1 MNKIKY
7 NKMKKIII
15 ALLLL
20 FSVLGFAQKAKK
32 KVYKKKP
39 VKKTYVKKAVV
50 PKAQETEQV
59 TQEAIASVV
68 APVET
73 AIVEETTDY
82 EIIANKILQKNG
94 SIKNRNSAYV
104 RGIEGY
110 VKGVYVQSGKMY
122 ILLEIANRTNINYDV
137 ESVSFITNPLEKKNR
152 TIEIEERIYTPV
164 WSNQPES
171 FEKKSNKKLV
181 YVFDKFNISD
191 NKTLLFI
198 MNETDGERTLTLDIK
213 PKFIIEADYIK

>member
-1 MNKIKY
+1 
-7 NKMKKIII
+7 MKKQII
-15 ALLLL
+15 AILFL
-20 FSVLGFAQKAKK
+20 FSILGFAQTTKK
-32 KVYKKKP
+32 KAYKKKP
-39 VKKTYVKKAVV
+39 VKKTYIKKAVV
-50 PKAQETEQV
+50 PKAQETEQE
-59 TQEAIASVV
+59 TQETVAVA

-110 VKGVYVQSGKMY
+110 VKGVYVQNGKMY

-198 MNETDGERTLTLDIK
+198 MNEIDGERSLTLEIK